1 MLGLPEGFW
10 LSIGSALVLGA
21 AVFLGQRV
29 LLSLSWTR
37 PVRLLKHPVPLSWAG
52 IVRSN
57 VPLSKEL
64 RGPDFERLLKL
75 VQVFLKKKH
84 IEGAGGLEMTEE
96 IAVTIAA
103 QACFLL
109 LWLQVGLY
117 PALRTVIVYPGT
129 VVPRYSQRV
138 YEHGSV
144 EQEGDEDP
152 ILGQSWGQ
160 GVVVLSWDSAQ
171 RGAFDPRDGKN
182 VVFHEFAHQLDQET
196 GAADGLP
203 VGLRLSSLKPWA
215 EVIERRFRQLETAE
229 RSGQDT
235 VLDTYGATNHAE
247 FFAVATE
254 AFFEKPSQLRRSQPD
269 LYAHLREFYGVD
281 PAEGMV
287 AVRVPGGNAS

>member
-1 MLGLPEGFW
+1 MMSDLTG
-10 LSIGSALVLGA
+10 ALVALA
-21 AVFLGQRV
+21 AFLLFGGSVLIGKRV
-29 LLSLSWTR
+29 LLSMSWTR
-37 PVRLLKHPVPLSWAG
+37 PVRLLTHPVPLSWAG
-52 IVRSN
+52 IVRKN
-57 VPLSKEL
+57 VPISREL
-64 RGPDFERLLKL
+64 RAPDFERLLKL
-75 VQVFLKKKH
+75 VQVFIKKKH
-84 IEGAGGLEMTEE
+84 VEGAGGLEMTEE

-109 LWLQVGLY
+109 LWLEVGLY

-129 VVPRYSQRV
+129 VVPRYARGTLG
-138 YEHGSV
+138 HGTL
-144 EQEGDEDP
+144 EFEGDEDP

-160 GVVVLSWDSAQ
+160 GVVILSWDSAQ

-215 EVIERRFRQLETAE
+215 EVIERKFRQLERAE
-229 RSGQDT
+229 RSGRDT

-254 AFFEKPSQLRRSQPD
+254 AFFEKPRQLRERQPD
-269 LYAHLREFYGVD
+269 LYTLLSEFYGVD
-281 PAEGMV
+281 PVEGWGPIMRGPNG
-287 AVRVPGGNAS
+287 A